1 MKESKSQKER
11 KYKRKKKGSLSGS
24 LKIIA

>member
-11 KYKRKKKGSLSGS
+11 KYKRKKKVIARSAILS
-24 LKIIA
+24 